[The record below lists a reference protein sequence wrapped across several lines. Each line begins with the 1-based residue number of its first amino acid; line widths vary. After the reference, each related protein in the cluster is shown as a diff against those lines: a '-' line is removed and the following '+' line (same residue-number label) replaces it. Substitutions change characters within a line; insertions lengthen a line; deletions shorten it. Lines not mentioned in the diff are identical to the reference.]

1 MLVNW
6 WLEGCLKSVIN
17 VHAICLSTS
26 QRLGAIGLVSL
37 VEAQQKA
44 SLTADEKRYPNLQ
57 LLGRQGLRCR
67 IQGRVGLPGA
77 DLTQVPK
84 TRLSILRRMSGEHES
99 DDRCD
104 AVGTGGFCLMEMQR
118 CSEQRQQASR

>member
-37 VEAQQKA
+37 VEAQQKV
-44 SLTADEKRYPNLQ
+44 SLTADEKE
-57 LLGRQGLRCR
+57 
-67 IQGRVGLPGA
+67 LP
-77 DLTQVPK
+77 
-84 TRLSILRRMSGEHES
+84 
-99 DDRCD
+99 
-104 AVGTGGFCLMEMQR
+104 
-118 CSEQRQQASR
+118 